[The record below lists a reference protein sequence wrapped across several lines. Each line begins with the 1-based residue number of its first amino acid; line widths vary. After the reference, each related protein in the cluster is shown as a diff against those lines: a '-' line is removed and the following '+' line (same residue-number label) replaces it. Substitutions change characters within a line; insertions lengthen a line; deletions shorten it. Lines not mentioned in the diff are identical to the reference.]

1 MKYNLLIAVATAL
14 TLAGCATQQGSNFD
28 AAKVSQI
35 KRGVT
40 TRADLVA
47 LFGQPNLQGTDLAGN
62 QTLDWNYTK
71 VQTKAQTFVPVV
83 GFFAGGAN
91 VEQKNL
97 HVILSPSGTVKAFTT
112 NAGRQSSG
120 L

>member
-1 MKYNLLIAVATAL
+1 MNTSRSACS
-14 TLAGCATQQGSNFD
+14 CATQQGSNFN
-28 AAKVSQI
+28 ASKVSQI
-35 KRGVT
+35 KNGVT
-40 TRADLVA
+40 IKADLVA
-47 LFGQPNLQGTDLAGN
+47 LFGQPNLQGTDLAEN
-62 QTLDWNYTK
+62 PTLDWRYVK
-71 VQTKAQTFVPVV
+71 VQTKAHTFVPVV

-97 HVILSPSGTVKAFTT
+97 HVILSPRGTVKAFTT